1 MSIRRKIKVFLGGTC
16 EGCYPESDWNN
27 LELDFSKDWRKKL
40 VAMLNLDLVE
50 YFNPVVNNWNDEA
63 QQKEIEYRKNCDI
76 CLYAITNEIK
86 GVYSIAEI
94 IDDSNK
100 RPDKTIFCNLY
111 GNIDDINVQMIK
123 SLDATAEMVIR
134 NNGLVMRDLKS
145 VAIYINNLERPLTY
159 KEKVNKKRLDMI
171 EKIKKGKV
179 DQEKCKCNGKCSC
192 KSKTKKSIFGLYK
205 YKASIPS
212 MKGYYS
218 LVVNVLGND
227 MDSTL
232 KLLNTT
238 EDLNINREIFNPE
251 FILIEFREIKEKS
264 DIIEPII
271 IDHKIERDY

>member
-1 MSIRRKIKVFLGGTC
+1 MSVRRKIKVFLGGTC
-16 EGCYPESDWNN
+16 EGCYPESEWNN
-27 LELDFSKDWRKKL
+27 EELDFSKDWRKKL
-40 VAMLNLDLVE
+40 VSMLDLNVVE
-50 YFNPVVNNWNDEA
+50 YFNPVVDDWNDEA

-134 NNGLVMRDLKS
+134 NNGLVMRDLKN

-171 EKIKKGKV
+171 EKIKKGKAV
-179 DQEKCKCNGKCSC
+179 QQKCKSNGKCSC

-271 IDHKIERDY
+271 IDHKIEQI

>member
-1 MSIRRKIKVFLGGTC
+1 MSVRRKIKVFLGGTC
-16 EGCYPESDWNN
+16 EGCYPESEWNN
-27 LELDFSKDWRKKL
+27 EELDFSKDWRKKL

-134 NNGLVMRDLKS
+134 NNGLVMRDLKN

-171 EKIKKGKV
+171 EKIKKGKAV
-179 DQEKCKCNGKCSC
+179 QQKCKSNGKCSC

-271 IDHKIERDY
+271 IDHKIEQI

>member
-1 MSIRRKIKVFLGGTC
+1 MSVRRKIKVFLGGTC
-16 EGCYPESDWNN
+16 EGCYPESEWNN
-27 LELDFSKDWRKKL
+27 EELDFSKDWRKKL
-40 VAMLNLDLVE
+40 VSMLDLNVVE
-50 YFNPVVNNWNDEA
+50 YFNPVVDDWNDEA

-134 NNGLVMRDLKS
+134 NNGLVMRDLKN
-145 VAIYINNLERPLTY
+145 VAIYINNLERPLIY

-171 EKIKKGKV
+171 EKIKKGKAV
-179 DQEKCKCNGKCSC
+179 QQKCKSNGKCSC

-271 IDHKIERDY
+271 IDHKIEQI